1 MLRGGLEE
9 KASAQSWHVSSDT
22 VTGSVL
28 VLPGLSIY
36 SSLNGIFYLLHETG
50 HLGAPA
56 RSTWSQREAFTRE
69 SLELCLTQPADM
81 PPE

>member
-1 MLRGGLEE
+1 MAWKKRPLPRAGVFPL
-9 KASAQSWHVSSDT
+9 KLSQA
-22 VTGSVL
+22 SVL
-28 VLPGLSIY
+28 VLLGLPIY

-56 RSTWSQREAFTRE
+56 KSTWSWKETFARE
-69 SLELCLTQPADM
+69 SLELCLTQSADM